1 MPVAVLGLD
10 IGTTSVKAVVVAR
23 AGKVLGEGSS
33 DPITTTTPTA
43 GASEQDPA
51 DLWAAVVAA
60 VQRAVSSLE
69 QGVSLAGLAM
79 AAQSGSVVPVAGD
92 RVVGPVVT
100 WMDMRALSIIEGF
113 SPEQRSLVRRVSGW
127 TPSAGLGLATIA
139 WLRSQAM
146 AEAPPERFAG
156 VDSFIAHRLTG
167 EWVTNP
173 SNAAGFQLMDVL
185 RLEWD
190 GELCALAGIEPAVLV
205 PIAATGCRIGG
216 VQPAAAAVL
225 GLPPGLPVFA
235 GGHDQACA
243 AVALGI
249 TEPGAM
255 MLSAGTAWVLT
266 AATDS
271 ADVAALAD
279 SLNLSPHAVAGRW
292 TTSRHLGGI
301 GAVIAGWLRTA
312 YERPDEL
319 ESDLTGFGPTSTTPA
334 FLPNLL
340 DSGGAGLGRFVPAP
354 GDTSRAERSWAVL
367 EAAAF
372 SVRQAVEAITS
383 TTEPVTS
390 LTVIGGG
397 SRPAVLR
404 TLADATGLV
413 ISVPRHASWP
423 ALGAAQVAAT
433 ALGWDLPPAW
443 AAPGGTDTVEPR
455 ADIIGGRYAAY
466 RRLIE
471 GRLSEGG
478 AP

>member
-1 MPVAVLGLD
+1 MPAAVLGLD

-23 AGKVLGEGSS
+23 SGEILGEGSS
-33 DPITTTTPTA
+33 DAITTTTPA
-43 GASEQDPA
+43 PDASEQDPA

-69 QGVSLAGLAM
+69 RGVSPAGLAM

-92 RVVGPVVT
+92 QVVGPVVT

-146 AEAPPERFAG
+146 AEAPPESFAG

-190 GELCALAGIEPAVLV
+190 GELCALAGIEPADLV
-205 PIAATGCRIGG
+205 PIAATGTQIGTLL
-216 VQPAAAAVL
+216 PAVAAVL
-225 GLPPGLPVFA
+225 GLPAGLPVFA

-266 AATDS
+266 AATDC

-319 ESDLTGFGPTSTTPA
+319 ESDL
-334 FLPNLL
+334 
-340 DSGGAGLGRFVPAP
+340 AGFVPAT
-354 GDTSRAERSWAVL
+354 GGTSRAERSWAVL

-404 TLADATGLV
+404 ALADATGLA

-423 ALGAAQVAAT
+423 ALGAARVAAT
-433 ALGWDLPPAW
+433 ALGWDPASAW
-443 AAPGGTDTVEPR
+443 AAPDGADLVEPR
-455 ADIIGGRYAAY
+455 ANVVAGRSAAY

>member
-1 MPVAVLGLD
+1 MPAAVLGLD

-23 AGKVLGEGSS
+23 SGEILGEGSS
-33 DPITTTTPTA
+33 DAITTTTPA
-43 GASEQDPA
+43 PDASEQDPA

-60 VQRAVSSLE
+60 VRRAVSSLE
-69 QGVSLAGLAM
+69 RGVSPAGLAM

-92 RVVGPVVT
+92 QVVGPVVT

-190 GELCALAGIEPAVLV
+190 GELCALAGIEPADLV
-205 PIAATGCRIGG
+205 PIAATGTQIGTLL
-216 VQPAAAAVL
+216 PAVAAVL
-225 GLPPGLPVFA
+225 GLPAGLPVFA

-266 AATDS
+266 AATDC

-312 YERPDEL
+312 YERADEL
-319 ESDLTGFGPTSTTPA
+319 ESDL
-334 FLPNLL
+334 
-340 DSGGAGLGRFVPAP
+340 AGFVPAT
-354 GDTSRAERSWAVL
+354 GGTSRAERSWAVL

-404 TLADATGLV
+404 ALADATGLA

-423 ALGAAQVAAT
+423 ALGAARVAAT
-433 ALGWDLPPAW
+433 ALGWDPASAW
-443 AAPGGTDTVEPR
+443 AAPDGADLVEPR
-455 ADIIGGRYAAY
+455 ANVVAGRSAAY